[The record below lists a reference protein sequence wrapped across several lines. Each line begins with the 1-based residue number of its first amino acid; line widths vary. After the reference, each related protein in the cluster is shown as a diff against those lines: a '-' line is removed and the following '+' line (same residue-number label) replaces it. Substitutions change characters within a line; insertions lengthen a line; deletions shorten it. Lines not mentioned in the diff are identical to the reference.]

1 MKFRNASQRLTCVAE
16 FWHNGRAMDKYFERR
31 LELAANPRMRKRHG
45 KKPRKFVRAK
55 SHVEAVVRDMLAEGG
70 GDGRIFDPNPVK
82 MSDNIAGSVFAPA
95 MAVRDLAIAA
105 AMDGVEAVKKRMG
118 KKERMK
124 KLAKRRK
131 YYAADAERRERQREA
146 IREATPKVA
155 CRCPK
160 PAALEEAYRRRRESE
175 EWQLRFGTLMIDLEE
190 HARREYAITGNKFVG
205 SSGGVKD
212 WLKENCPILAAHY
225 STCQRYKRLAQ
236 DYST

>member
-1 MKFRNASQRLTCVAE
+1 
-16 FWHNGRAMDKYFERR
+16 MDKHFERR
-31 LELAANPRMRKRHG
+31 LEKAKNPRARRRNEKR
-45 KKPRKFVRAK
+45 PRKFVRAK
-55 SHVEAVVRDMLAEGG
+55 SHVEAVMRDMLAEGG

-105 AMDGVEAVKKRMG
+105 AMDGVEAVKKRLG

-131 YYAADAERRERQREA
+131 YYAAAAAKREERREQ
-146 IREATPKVA
+146 IRAATPKPA
-155 CRCPK
+155 NPCPTAK
-160 PAALEEAYRRRRESE
+160 ALNEAYARRRESE
-175 EWQLRFGTLMIDLEE
+175 QWQLRFGTLMIDLEE
-190 HARREYAITGNKFVG
+190 HARREYAIAGNKFTG

-212 WLKENCPILAAHY
+212 WLKDHCPVLAAHY

-236 DYST
+236 DYHT